1 MDSLDLL
8 HILVQKTSAVPGMC
22 LLVIRVRRGLIGSVT
37 YISAEDLSSSWHVS
51 FGYQGQMWTHWICYV
66 Y

>member
-22 LLVIRVRRGLIGSVT
+22 LLVTRVRHGLTGPV
-37 YISAEDLSSSWHVS
+37 SAEDLSSSLCVS
-51 FGYQGQMWTHWICYV
+51 FGYQGLTWTHWIC
-66 Y
+66 